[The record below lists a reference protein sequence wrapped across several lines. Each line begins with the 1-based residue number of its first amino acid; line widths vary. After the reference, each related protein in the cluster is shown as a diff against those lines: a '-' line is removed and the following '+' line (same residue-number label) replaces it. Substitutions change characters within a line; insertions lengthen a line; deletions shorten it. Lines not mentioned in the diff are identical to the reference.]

1 MPLVDLLAY
10 PLRPVVWDGER
21 LDFVF
26 ECHNADST
34 SKTCKIRKI
43 NYSKL
48 AQAKLKKVA
57 LKCLSL
63 MTKAPNGNPKR
74 SGLGW
79 DSPDQPLGAPSVP
92 PALVERRP
100 PPPSQEGGKP
110 SPGEGTAGSHAGV
123 RFIVECDSRIKPN
136 RGGGYPPPPVLGC
149 SCTPPV

>member
-1 MPLVDLLAY
+1 MDGKENKVLARSKAGLFAVSLVVVPKGVEVDEIPL
-10 PLRPVVWDGER
+10 
-21 LDFVF
+21 
-26 ECHNADST
+26 
-34 SKTCKIRKI
+34 
-43 NYSKL
+43 
-48 AQAKLKKVA
+48 LKH
-57 LKCLSL
+57 LE
-63 MTKAPNGNPKR
+63 APNGNPKR